1 MNSVTKSRILH
12 SFIYLV
18 MGIFVVFFLFP
29 IIWLAITSFKPK
41 AESLS
46 TTLPSVWTIAS
57 YLEVFNQY
65 SFAKFFPNTVIV
77 SLVSTLFVA
86 IISVPGAYG
95 FSKYPYKGS
104 RKIFMLCVL
113 LRMIPFIALMVPLYI
128 YLSKMGLINTKEALI
143 IANITF
149 NLPLSLWIMESYFR
163 DLPDELIEAAS
174 IDGAGHMLTLVRIVV
189 PVALPSIATVVILT
203 FLTTWKE
210 YMFAFVNSATDA
222 SKTIT
227 VGISML
233 TQDYGIRWDL
243 MSAAGTVCILPVL
256 VIAVC
261 FQKYIIKG
269 MTLGAVKG

>member
-1 MNSVTKSRILH
+1 MNRKKKAK
-12 SFIYLV
+12 LV
-18 MGIFVVFFLFP
+18 HAMMYVVMVIFVIFFLFP

-41 AESLS
+41 AEVLTNS
-46 TTLPSVWTIAS
+46 LPSVWSMTS
-57 YLEVFNQY
+57 YIEVFNQY
-65 SFAKFFPNTVIV
+65 NFAKYFPNTVIV
-77 SLVSTLFVA
+77 SLTSTLFVA
-86 IISVPGAYG
+86 IIAVPAAYG
-95 FSKYPYKGS
+95 FAKYPFKGS
-104 RKIFMLCVL
+104 RKIFTSCVL

-128 YLSKMGLINTKEALI
+128 YLSRMGLINTIKALI

-149 NLPLSLWIMESYFR
+149 NLPISLWIMESYFR
-163 DLPDELIEAAS
+163 GLPDELIEAAS
-174 IDGAGHMLTLVRIVV
+174 IDGSGRMLTLVKIVV

-243 MSAAGTVCILPVL
+243 MSAAGTVCIIPVL
-256 VIAVC
+256 IIAVC